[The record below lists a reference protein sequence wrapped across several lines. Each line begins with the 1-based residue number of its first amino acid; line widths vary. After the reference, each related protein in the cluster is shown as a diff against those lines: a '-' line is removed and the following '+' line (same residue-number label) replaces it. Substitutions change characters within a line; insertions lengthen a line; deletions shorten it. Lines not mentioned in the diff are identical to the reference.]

1 MRVAA
6 LSLAGIDTG
15 SLARYRQDLSS
26 LLKHEQAALA
36 VLPAHAALKLY
47 CGTSGQGD
55 SDFSSSF
62 LKFMEKAQAWNDTYL
77 NLHAE
82 LARNLQVNLV
92 AGTTVEECGGLFY
105 QTVYCFGPGGDL
117 CAAQRQTHLSREE
130 RLLGFSRGED
140 LVLFDCGSLKAG
152 IASGTDAYHPE
163 VSRIFALQGADLVI
177 HTGALPGAANCRR
190 QAAGM
195 WAQVQQNHFWAV
207 EAQLYG
213 DLCGRFFGGEC
224 CIIGPCEVT
233 ADLSGFLCRAAVSSP
248 AATAE
253 LDEAARQRL
262 RHTYPIL
269 SLLNPEAYEAW
280 H

>member
-15 SLARYRQDLSS
+15 NLARYRRDLST
-26 LLKHEQAALA
+26 LLKREQAALA
-36 VLPAHAALKLY
+36 VLPAHTALKLY
-47 CGTSGQGD
+47 YGSTGQSD
-55 SDFSSSF
+55 SDFFRSF
-62 LKFMEKAQAWNDTYL
+62 LKFMEKAQAWSDTYL

-82 LARNLQVNLV
+82 LASSLQVYLV
-92 AGTTVEECGGLFY
+92 AGTMVEESGGLFY

-130 RLLGFSRGED
+130 RLLGLSRGEE
-140 LVLFDCGSLKAG
+140 LTLFKCGSLKAG
-152 IASGTDAYHPE
+152 LAAGTDAYHPE

-213 DLCGRFFGGEC
+213 NLCGRFFGGEC

-233 ADLSGFLCRAAVSSP
+233 GDLSGFLCRAVASAP

-269 SLLNPEAYEAW
+269 DLLNPEAYGA
-280 H
+280 

>member
-15 SLARYRQDLSS
+15 SLARYRQDLSA
-26 LLKHEQAALA
+26 LLKQAQAALA
-36 VLPAHAALKLY
+36 VLPAHTALKLY
-47 CGTSGQGD
+47 YGSTGPGD
-55 SDFSSSF
+55 SDFARAF

-77 NLHAE
+77 NLHAD
-82 LARNLQVNLV
+82 LAKSLQITLA

-105 QTVYCFGPGGDL
+105 QTAYCFGPEGDL

-130 RLLGFSRGED
+130 RLLGLSRGED
-140 LVLFDCGSLKAG
+140 LALFDCGPLKAG
-152 IASGTDAYHPE
+152 IAAGTDAYHPE
-163 VSRIFALQGADLVI
+163 VGRIFALQGADLVI
-177 HTGALPGAANCRR
+177 HAGALPGAANCRR

-213 DLCGRFFGGEC
+213 NLCGRFFGGEC

-233 ADLSGFLCRAAVSSP
+233 GDLSGFLCRAVPSAP

-253 LDEAARQRL
+253 LDESARQRL
-262 RHTYPIL
+262 RQIYP
-269 SLLNPEAYEAW
+269 LLDLLHPEAYEA
-280 H
+280 